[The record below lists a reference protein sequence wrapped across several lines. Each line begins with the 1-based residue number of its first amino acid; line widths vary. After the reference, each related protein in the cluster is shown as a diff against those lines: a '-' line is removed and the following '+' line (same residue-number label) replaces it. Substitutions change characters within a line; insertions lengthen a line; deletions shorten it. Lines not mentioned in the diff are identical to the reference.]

1 MPIYE
6 YRCKK
11 CEHRFELMRR
21 LSERTKRA
29 KCTNCGSTATKP
41 AISMFAHVSGSSP
54 DAYAGDGEAEDFMGG
69 MGGMEGMPDMGGMDD
84 FGGGMGDD
92 FDF

>member
-11 CEHRFELMRR
+11 CEQRFELMRR
-21 LSERTKRA
+21 LADRTKRA
-29 KCTNCGSTATKP
+29 KCEHCGSTATAL
-41 AISMFAHVSGSSP
+41 AISAFALVTGVSPNAG
-54 DAYAGDGEAEDFMGG
+54 AGDGEPEDYG
-69 MGGMEGMPDMGGMDD
+69 DMDD
-84 FGGGMGDD
+84 FGGGMDD

>member
-11 CEHRFELMRR
+11 CEQRFELMRR
-21 LSERTKRA
+21 LADRTKRA
-29 KCTNCGSTATKP
+29 KCEHCGSTATAP
-41 AISMFAHVSGSSP
+41 AIPAFALVTGVSP
-54 DAYAGDGEAEDFMGG
+54 DAGAGDGEPEDFG
-69 MGGMEGMPDMGGMDD
+69 GGMDD
-84 FGGGMGDD
+84 FGGGMDD